1 MTVREL
7 FVRMGFTFDEAKA
20 KQAESTIE
28 GIREKASGLVTTIAG
43 IGAAIGV
50 AFGIHEIS
58 QIADEWTSMEARVG
72 LVTKSAEEQAQVLE
86 SIYDISNRTRQE
98 YTATADLYQ
107 KLGRSS
113 KEFGATQDQILA
125 VVETVNE
132 GLVVGGAS
140 TQEAKAT
147 ILQLG
152 QALSSGRL
160 QGDELKSLDENAS
173 MLMQEVAKAY
183 GTTIGNLKQMGAE
196 GKLTSEGVFNA
207 ILKAK
212 GAMDTQFEK
221 MPLTIGQA
229 IQVSKNKFG
238 RFISDIGKETGGFKA
253 AASGIDWV
261 VDRLDSGVRRV
272 VKALGGWNQVFKLA
286 GLLMLAFGAGMVALK
301 WGAITSGIRAV
312 AVALRTFVVS
322 NPYVLAIAAAV
333 AILALALEDV
343 YTWIEGGDSLIG
355 EFIGPWDEFKSQASQ
370 YITPLLDGLSR
381 LWEGIQQNIIPL
393 LYVLKD
399 AIVETFYAFIAVAS
413 PVIGWVID
421 QFLELTNNGQ
431 VLFDIL
437 LAAWNGMIN
446 GIILALQFL
455 TQIFTGEWGAAID
468 TAIQFLNNLLTTA
481 ISIMQQIGQAIANY
495 VLNKLGWAG
504 QMIAKFAGLDLSQ
517 TVSLQNAAGA
527 GRGGG
532 VMNQQIDVNVTVPPG
547 TPTQQASFLQG
558 TAENSYGDA
567 YSQLGTN
574 LSFGPGMG

>member
-455 TQIFTGEWGAAID
+455 TQILTGEWGAAID

>member
-1 MTVREL
+1 
-7 FVRMGFTFDEAKA
+7 MGFTFDEAKA

-455 TQIFTGEWGAAID
+455 TQILTGEWGAAID